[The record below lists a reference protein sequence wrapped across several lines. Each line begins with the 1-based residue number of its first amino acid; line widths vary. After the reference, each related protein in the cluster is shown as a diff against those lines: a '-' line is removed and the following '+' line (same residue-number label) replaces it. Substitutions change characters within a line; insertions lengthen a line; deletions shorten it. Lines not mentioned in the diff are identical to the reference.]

1 MAAAQ
6 PQTSGGFDR
15 RAAAQSK
22 GANGAAPGSDS
33 EVSDLDGVDG
43 KVARAK
49 PKRSGA
55 GVAIALVTLLML
67 LAGFGYAIYRRI
79 QKSSP
84 ADLAQADGAPADGQP
99 AGNPDDLKAP
109 VTPAA
114 GTPPGTPEV
123 PAIAEAP
130 VTIPEIPEQ
139 RDVADQLL
147 DVPAQP
153 ERRVPEIP
161 AEIPD
166 IAQTEPQ
173 PTAPPAIPVEL
184 PDDPAAAPIDIAQA
198 PDEMK
203 LPVDAGK
210 SAELDLVPA
219 APIDAAPVEEELA
232 PRRPSAAVEPPP
244 ALDASPAI
252 EAPATIDDSPATAG
266 PVMADDRL
274 GEYEPEAGDSPA
286 TAITPRAAAPL
297 AEPLPAPAAGD
308 PRFGEYEPDV
318 PTAATSRKAQPG
330 AIEMVAGELAD
341 PTAPAVATD
350 EPVAIRPRQP
360 ARAPALELEGLTA
373 EEEPVPALAPVA
385 PRGVP
390 APAAAPAAATPI
402 APQQPAGIYVV
413 APNDNFWQI
422 SRRVYGTARP
432 FKALTKHFEQFGLQ
446 PQQLRP
452 GMQLAIPPRA
462 QLEAQ
467 YPELIDKN
475 PSAFQGPGAAPG
487 VPTSAIEPQPAG
499 EFTARSAIPAE
510 QPAPY
515 DQLPAGRA
523 VPVSAAVP
531 GEAAAVYTVQ
541 PNDNF
546 WQISKNV
553 YGTARLFKALTAHFE
568 QQGVSSQR
576 LRAGMQLP
584 MPSRGDLEARFSALI
599 DKAPAAIQQAG
610 ATSSPVLARGRE
622 MFSSPTFSG
631 TPVVVGPNLG
641 TPDVMSPVGPTLAI
655 PEGEDTGNFYVG
667 DQGQPL
673 YKVGS
678 DDTLTSIAQ
687 RHLGRASRWNEIFEL
702 NKSVLQTPDR
712 LRPGLVI
719 QLPGDASN
727 ISKSPS
733 GVARQ

>member
-1 MAAAQ
+1 M
-6 PQTSGGFDR
+6 
-15 RAAAQSK
+15 
-22 GANGAAPGSDS
+22 
-33 EVSDLDGVDG
+33 SDLDGVDG
-43 KVARAK
+43 KVSRAK
-49 PKRSGA
+49 PKRSGG

-79 QKSSP
+79 QKSSTG
-84 ADLAQADGAPADGQP
+84 DLAQVEGTPPEGQVT
-99 AGNPDDLKAP
+99 GNPDDLKSP

-114 GTPPGTPEV
+114 GTPPVTPET

-130 VTIPEIPEQ
+130 AVIPEIAEIPAQQEVVEQ
-139 RDVADQLL
+139 SL

-153 ERRVPEIP
+153 ERRVPDIP

-166 IAQTEPQ
+166 IAQTEPL
-173 PTAPPAIPVEL
+173 PAAPPEIPVDL
-184 PDDPAAAPIDIAQA
+184 PDEPAAAPIDIAQA

-203 LPVDAGK
+203 LPADAAAP
-210 SAELDLVPA
+210 SDLELVPA
-219 APIDAAPVEEELA
+219 APIDAAPVEEEPV
-232 PRRPSAAVEPPP
+232 PRRRSATAQPAP
-244 ALDASPAI
+244 ALEAAPAI
-252 EAPATIDDSPATAG
+252 EPRATIDDSPVTAG
-266 PVMADDRL
+266 PVMTDERL

-297 AEPLPAPAAGD
+297 AAPLPTPAAGD

-318 PTAATSRKAQPG
+318 PTGATTRAARPSE
-330 AIEMVAGELAD
+330 IEMVGGELAD
-341 PTAPAVATD
+341 PAAPAVATD

-360 ARAPALELEGLTA
+360 ARAPALELEALTA
-373 EEEPVPALAPVA
+373 EEEPVPALAPVSPRAVPTAGGA
-385 PRGVP
+385 PK
-390 APAAAPAAATPI
+390 AMTPGM
-402 APQQPAGIYVV
+402 PQQPAGVYVV

-446 PQQLRP
+446 PHQLRP

-475 PSAFQGPGAAPG
+475 PSAFQGPGAALG

-510 QPAPY
+510 PPAPY
-515 DQLPAGRA
+515 DQNPAGRA
-523 VPVSAAVP
+523 VPVSAAMP

-568 QQGVSSQR
+568 QQGVTSQR

-584 MPSRGDLEARFSALI
+584 MPSRGDLEAHFSALI
-599 DKAPAAIQQAG
+599 DKAPAAIQPAG
-610 ATSSPVLARGRE
+610 GTSSPVLARGRE
-622 MFSSPTFSG
+622 MFSSPTLSG
-631 TPVVVGPNLG
+631 TPVVVGPQLG
-641 TPDVMSPVGPTLAI
+641 TPDVMSPAGPTLAV
-655 PEGEDTGNFYVG
+655 PEGEDAGNFYVG
-667 DQGQPL
+667 DQGQPM
-673 YKVGS
+673 YTVGS

-727 ISKSPS
+727 ISRSPS